1 MRYVELDIF
10 GVFVSPVSAMMAA
23 AFVIFIGLRR
33 IARWCGLSQYVWHP
47 ALAGMALYVIVV
59 SAIIGTVGIIGVGR

>member
-10 GVFVSPVSAMMAA
+10 GVFVSPVSAMMLA
-23 AFVIFIGLRR
+23 AFVIFIVLRR
-33 IARWCGLSQYVWHP
+33 IARWCGIWHHFWHP

-59 SAIIGTVGIIGVGR
+59 SAIIVAVGR